1 LFLLGIGFESAIFHR
16 GLERIREQQMT
27 QQQAPRWW
35 AVVAV
40 MIGIFLLVTAEQ
52 LPIGLLSQVA
62 ASMDVTPG
70 VAGLMV
76 TVPGVV
82 AAFSAPL
89 LPVAVGRLDRR
100 IMLTVLMLV
109 MVAGSVLSS
118 LASSFTLL
126 LAARVLVGLSIGGF
140 WAVAGS
146 IAPRLVPEAQV
157 PKAMT
162 MIFGGVAAAS
172 VLGVPLGTLLGDLS
186 NWRIAFGA
194 LGGFSLLTALALWF
208 WLPPLPPREPVR
220 LRILAQQF
228 SNRGVRVAVLTTAFV
243 VVGHFAAYTFISPIL
258 QEISGISQ
266 RHVSSLL
273 LLYGAAGIVGN
284 ILAGMFAGRHPYRAV
299 LAIPSLLL
307 IVVAVFPL
315 LGIQPSS
322 GVMLLMVWGA
332 VFGSVSVSIQT
343 WILRTAP
350 NTEAAT
356 ALMAF
361 TFNMS
366 IGLGA
371 MLGGRIVDG
380 TSLPIAMWAAS
391 SLFLLGALLV
401 LSTPAK
407 VVGEKT
413 R

>member
-1 LFLLGIGFESAIFHR
+1 M
-16 GLERIREQQMT
+16 EQE
-27 QQQAPRWW
+27 QAPRWW

-62 ASMDVTPG
+62 SSMGVTPG
-70 VAGLMV
+70 MAGLMV

-100 IMLTVLMLV
+100 IMLTLLMVV
-109 MVAGSVLSS
+109 MVVGSVLSS
-118 LASSFTLL
+118 LASSFSLL

-186 NWRIAFGA
+186 NWRVAFGA
-194 LGGFSLLTALALWF
+194 LGGFSLLTALALWY

-220 LRILAQQF
+220 LQVLAQQF

-273 LLYGAAGIVGN
+273 LLYGATGIVGN

-371 MLGGRIVDG
+371 MVGGRIVDG

-391 SLFLLGALLV
+391 GLFLLGALLV

>member
-1 LFLLGIGFESAIFHR
+1 M
-16 GLERIREQQMT
+16 EQE
-27 QQQAPRWW
+27 QAPRWW

-62 ASMDVTPG
+62 SSMGVTPG
-70 VAGLMV
+70 MAGLMV

-100 IMLTVLMLV
+100 IMLTVLMVV
-109 MVAGSVLSS
+109 MVAGSVFSA
-118 LASSFTLL
+118 LASSFALL

-186 NWRIAFGA
+186 NWRVAFGA
-194 LGGFSLLTALALWF
+194 LGGFSLLTAIALWC

-220 LRILAQQF
+220 LRVLAQQF

-266 RHVSSLL
+266 RYVGSLL
-273 LLYGAAGIVGN
+273 LLYGAAGIMGN
-284 ILAGMFAGRHPYRAV
+284 IAAGMFAGRHPYRAV

-315 LGIQPSS
+315 LGVQPSS
-322 GVMLLMVWGA
+322 GVMLLMAWGA

-380 TSLPIAMWAAS
+380 SSLPIAMWTAS
-391 SLFLLGALLV
+391 GLFLLGALLV

-407 VVGEKT
+407 VVGEKS

>member
-1 LFLLGIGFESAIFHR
+1 MEK
-16 GLERIREQQMT
+16 E
-27 QQQAPRWW
+27 QAPRWW

-62 ASMDVTPG
+62 SSMDVTPG

-89 LPVAVGRLDRR
+89 LPVAVGRMDRR
-100 IMLTVLMLV
+100 VMLTLLMGV
-109 MVAGSVLSS
+109 MVIGSVLSA
-118 LASSFTLL
+118 LASSFIFL
-126 LAARVLVGLSIGGF
+126 LAARVLVGISIGGY

-146 IAPRLVPEAQV
+146 IAPRLVPGDQV
-157 PKAMT
+157 AKAMT
-162 MIFGGVAAAS
+162 VIFGGVAAAS

-186 NWRIAFGA
+186 NWRVAFGA
-194 LGGFSLLTALALWF
+194 LGGFSLLTALALWC

-220 LRILAQQF
+220 LKVLAQQF
-228 SNRGVRVAVLTTAFV
+228 SNRGVRVAVLATGFV

-258 QEISGISQ
+258 QDISGVAQ
-266 RHVSSLL
+266 RHVGSLL
-273 LLYGAAGIVGN
+273 LLYGAAGIIGN
-284 ILAGMFAGRHPYRAV
+284 IAAGMFAARHPYRAV

-307 IVVAVFPL
+307 VVVAVFPFF
-315 LGIQPSS
+315 GVQPSS
-322 GVMLLMVWGA
+322 GVLMLMMWGA

-361 TFNMS
+361 VFNLS

-371 MLGGRIVDG
+371 MVGGRVVDV
-380 TSLPIAMWAAS
+380 TSLPVTMWAAS
-391 SLFLLGALLV
+391 ALFLLGALLV
-401 LSTPAK
+401 WRTPPNI
-407 VVGEKT
+407 VGMKH

>member
-1 LFLLGIGFESAIFHR
+1 MEK
-16 GLERIREQQMT
+16 E
-27 QQQAPRWW
+27 QAPRWR

-62 ASMDVTPG
+62 SSMGVTPG
-70 VAGLMV
+70 LAGLMV

-100 IMLTVLMLV
+100 IMLTVMMIV
-109 MVAGSVLSS
+109 MVIGSALSAV
-118 LASSFTLL
+118 ASNFGLL
-126 LAARVLVGLSIGGF
+126 LAARVLVGISIGGF
-140 WAVAGS
+140 WAIAGS
-146 IAPRLVPEAQV
+146 IAPRLVPSDQV
-157 PKAMT
+157 AKAMT
-162 MIFGGVAAAS
+162 IIFSGVAAAS

-186 NWRIAFGA
+186 NWRVAFGA
-194 LGGFSLLTALALWF
+194 LGGLSLLTAIALWC

-220 LRILAQQF
+220 LRMLVQQF
-228 SNRGVRVAVLTTAFV
+228 SSRGVRVAVLTTGFV
-243 VVGHFAAYTFISPIL
+243 VIGHFAAYTFISPIL
-258 QEISGISQ
+258 QEISGVAQ
-266 RHVSSLL
+266 RHVGSLL
-273 LLYGAAGIVGN
+273 LLYGAAGIMGN
-284 ILAGMFAGRHPYRAV
+284 IAAGIFAGRHPYRAV

-307 IVVAVFPL
+307 LVVAIFPL
-315 LGIQPSS
+315 LGVQPIS
-322 GVMLLMVWGA
+322 GVLLLMVWGA

-343 WILRTAP
+343 WIIRTAP

-371 MLGGRIVDG
+371 MFGGRIVDA

-391 SLFLLGALLV
+391 GLFLLGALLV
-401 LSTPAK
+401 WRTPSSI
-407 VVGEKT
+407 VGEK
-413 R
+413 RR

>member
-1 LFLLGIGFESAIFHR
+1 M
-16 GLERIREQQMT
+16 EQP
-27 QQQAPRWW
+27 QAPRWW

-40 MIGIFLLVTAEQ
+40 MMGIFLLVTAEQ

-62 ASMDVTPG
+62 SSMGVTPG
-70 VAGLMV
+70 MAGLMV

-100 IMLTVLMLV
+100 IMLTLLMGV
-109 MVAGSVLSS
+109 MVIGSVLTS
-118 LASSFTLL
+118 LASSFVLL
-126 LAARVLVGLSIGGF
+126 LASRVLVGLSIGGF

-157 PKAMT
+157 SKAMT
-162 MIFGGVAAAS
+162 VIFGGVAAAS
-172 VLGVPLGTLLGDLS
+172 VLGVPLGTLLGEFS
-186 NWRIAFGA
+186 SWRVAFGS
-194 LGGFSLLTALALWF
+194 LGGLSLLTAIALWW

-228 SNRGVRVAVLTTAFV
+228 SNRGVRVAVLTTGFV
-243 VVGHFAAYTFISPIL
+243 VVGHFAAYTFISPVL
-258 QEISGISQ
+258 QDISGIAQ
-266 RHVSSLL
+266 RHVGSLL
-273 LLYGAAGIVGN
+273 LLYGAAGILGN
-284 ILAGMFAGRHPYRAV
+284 IVAGMFAGRHPYRAV

-307 IVVAVFPL
+307 LVVASFPL
-315 LGIQPSS
+315 LGVQPSS

-356 ALMAF
+356 ALMAL
-361 TFNMS
+361 TFNLS
-366 IGLGA
+366 IGFGA
-371 MLGGRIVDG
+371 MVGGQIVDG
-380 TSLPIAMWAAS
+380 TSLPVAMWAAS
-391 SLFLLGALLV
+391 GLFLLGTLLV
-401 LSTPAK
+401 WQTPSR
-407 VVGEKT
+407 VVGEKH

>member
-1 LFLLGIGFESAIFHR
+1 MEK
-16 GLERIREQQMT
+16 E
-27 QQQAPRWW
+27 QAPRWW

-62 ASMDVTPG
+62 SSMDVTPG
-70 VAGLMV
+70 IAGLMV

-100 IMLTVLMLV
+100 IMLTLLMVV
-109 MVAGSVLSS
+109 MVIGSVLSA
-118 LASSFTLL
+118 LASSFILL
-126 LAARVLVGLSIGGF
+126 LGARVLVGVSIGGY

-146 IAPRLVPEAQV
+146 IAPRLVPSDKV

-162 MIFGGVAAAS
+162 IIFGGVAAAS

-194 LGGFSLLTALALWF
+194 LGGFSLLTALALWC

-220 LRILAQQF
+220 LKVLAQQF
-228 SNRGVRVAVLTTAFV
+228 TSRGVRVAVLVTGFV

-258 QEISGISQ
+258 QEISGVAQ
-266 RHVSSLL
+266 RHVGSLL
-273 LLYGAAGIVGN
+273 LLYGAAGILGN
-284 ILAGMFAGRHPYRAV
+284 IAAGMFAGRHPYRAV

-307 IVVAVFPL
+307 LVVASFPL
-315 LGIQPSS
+315 LGVEPVS
-322 GVMLLMVWGA
+322 GVLLLMVWGA
-332 VFGSVSVSIQT
+332 AFGSVSVSIQT

-361 TFNMS
+361 VFNLS

-371 MLGGRIVDG
+371 MVGGRVVDA
-380 TSLPIAMWAAS
+380 TSLPITMWAAS
-391 SLFLLGALLV
+391 GLFLLGALLV
-401 LSTPAK
+401 WRTPATI
-407 VVGEKT
+407 VGEKH

>member
-1 LFLLGIGFESAIFHR
+1 MEK
-16 GLERIREQQMT
+16 E
-27 QQQAPRWW
+27 QAPRWW

-62 ASMDVTPG
+62 SSMDVTPG
-70 VAGLMV
+70 IAGLMV

-100 IMLTVLMLV
+100 IMLTLLMVV
-109 MVAGSVLSS
+109 MVIGSVLSA
-118 LASSFTLL
+118 LASSFILL
-126 LAARVLVGLSIGGF
+126 LAARVLVGVSIGGY

-146 IAPRLVPEAQV
+146 IAPRLVPSDKV
-157 PKAMT
+157 SKAMT
-162 MIFGGVAAAS
+162 IIFGGVAAAS

-186 NWRIAFGA
+186 NWRIAFAA
-194 LGGFSLLTALALWF
+194 LGGFSLLTALALWC

-220 LRILAQQF
+220 LKVLAQQF
-228 SNRGVRVAVLTTAFV
+228 TSRGVRVAVLVTGFV

-258 QEISGISQ
+258 QEISGVAQ
-266 RHVSSLL
+266 RHVGSLL
-273 LLYGAAGIVGN
+273 LLYGMAGILGN
-284 ILAGMFAGRHPYRAV
+284 IAAGMFAGRHPYRAV

-307 IVVAVFPL
+307 LVVASFPL
-315 LGIQPSS
+315 LGVEPVS
-322 GVMLLMVWGA
+322 GVLLLMAWGA
-332 VFGSVSVSIQT
+332 AFGSVSVSIQT

-361 TFNMS
+361 VFNLS

-371 MLGGRIVDG
+371 MVGGRVVDA
-380 TSLPIAMWAAS
+380 TSLPITMWAAS
-391 SLFLLGALLV
+391 GLFLLGALLV
-401 LSTPAK
+401 WRTPATT
-407 VVGEKT
+407 VGEKH

>member
-1 LFLLGIGFESAIFHR
+1 MET
-16 GLERIREQQMT
+16 E
-27 QQQAPRWW
+27 QAPRWW

-62 ASMDVTPG
+62 SSMDVTPG

-89 LPVAVGRLDRR
+89 LPVAVGHMDRR
-100 IMLTVLMLV
+100 VMLTLLMGV
-109 MVAGSVLSS
+109 MVIGSVLTA
-118 LASSFTLL
+118 LASSFILL
-126 LAARVLVGLSIGGF
+126 LAARVLVGISIGGY

-146 IAPRLVPEAQV
+146 IAPRLVPADKV
-157 PKAMT
+157 AKAMT
-162 MIFGGVAAAS
+162 IIFGGVAAAS
-172 VLGVPLGTLLGDLS
+172 VLGVPLGTLLGDFS
-186 NWRIAFGA
+186 NWRVAFAA
-194 LGGFSLLTALALWF
+194 LGGFSLLTALALWC

-220 LRILAQQF
+220 LKVLAQQL
-228 SNRGVRVAVLTTAFV
+228 SNRGVRVAVLVTGFV
-243 VVGHFAAYTFISPIL
+243 VVGHFVAYTFISPIL
-258 QEISGISQ
+258 QEISGVAQ
-266 RHVSSLL
+266 RHVGSLL
-273 LLYGAAGIVGN
+273 LLYGAAGILGN
-284 ILAGMFAGRHPYRAV
+284 IAAGMFAARHPYRAV
-299 LAIPSLLL
+299 LAIPSLMLV
-307 IVVAVFPL
+307 VVAAFPF
-315 LGIQPSS
+315 LGVQPTS
-322 GVMLLMVWGA
+322 GVLMLMMWGA

-361 TFNMS
+361 VFNFS

-371 MLGGRIVDG
+371 MVGGRVVDA
-380 TSLPIAMWAAS
+380 TSLPVTMWAAAV
-391 SLFLLGALLV
+391 LFLLGALLV
-401 LSTPAK
+401 WRTPSRI
-407 VVGEKT
+407 VGMKY

>member
-1 LFLLGIGFESAIFHR
+1 ME
-16 GLERIREQQMT
+16 LE
-27 QQQAPRWW
+27 QAPRWW

-62 ASMDVTPG
+62 SSMGVTPG
-70 VAGLMV
+70 MAGLMV

-100 IMLTVLMLV
+100 IMLTLLMVV
-109 MVAGSVLSS
+109 MVVGSVLSA
-118 LASSFTLL
+118 LASSFVLL

-186 NWRIAFGA
+186 NWRVAFGA
-194 LGGFSLLTALALWF
+194 LGVLSLLTAVALWC

-220 LRILAQQF
+220 LRVLAQQF

-273 LLYGAAGIVGN
+273 LLYGAAGILGN
-284 ILAGMFAGRHPYRAV
+284 IAAGMFAGRHPYRAV

-332 VFGSVSVSIQT
+332 VFGSVSVSIQI

-371 MLGGRIVDG
+371 MLGGRLVDG

-391 SLFLLGALLV
+391 GLFLLGALLV
-401 LSTPAK
+401 ISTPAK
-407 VVGEKT
+407 VVGEKS

>member
-1 LFLLGIGFESAIFHR
+1 M
-16 GLERIREQQMT
+16 EQVQT
-27 QQQAPRWW
+27 PRWW

-62 ASMDVTPG
+62 SSMGVSPG
-70 VAGLMV
+70 MAGLMV
-76 TVPGVV
+76 TVPGMV

-100 IMLTVLMLV
+100 IMLTVLMMV
-109 MVAGSVLSS
+109 MVLGSVLSAF
-118 LASSFTLL
+118 ASSFSLL
-126 LAARVLVGLSIGGF
+126 LAARALVGLSIGGF

-186 NWRIAFGA
+186 NWRVAFGA
-194 LGGFSLLTALALWF
+194 LGGLSLLTAIALWC

-220 LRILAQQF
+220 LRVLAQQF
-228 SNRGVRVAVLTTAFV
+228 SNRGVRVAVLTTGFV

-273 LLYGAAGIVGN
+273 LLYGAAGIMGN
-284 ILAGMFAGRHPYRAV
+284 IAAGMFAGRHPYRAV
-299 LAIPSLLL
+299 LVIPSLLL

-315 LGIQPSS
+315 LGVQPSS
-322 GVMLLMVWGA
+322 GVLLLMVWGA

-371 MLGGRIVDG
+371 MMGGRIVDG
-380 TSLPIAMWAAS
+380 ASLPIAMWAAS
-391 SLFLLGALLV
+391 GLFLLGALLV

-407 VVGEKT
+407 VVGQKA

>member
-1 LFLLGIGFESAIFHR
+1 ME
-16 GLERIREQQMT
+16 LEQT
-27 QQQAPRWW
+27 PRWW

-62 ASMDVTPG
+62 SSMGVTPG
-70 VAGLMV
+70 MAGLMV

-100 IMLTVLMLV
+100 IMLTALMAV
-109 MVAGSVLSS
+109 MVAGSVLSA
-118 LASSFTLL
+118 LASSFILL

-186 NWRIAFGA
+186 NWRVAFGA
-194 LGGFSLLTALALWF
+194 LGGLSLLTAAALWF

-220 LRILAQQF
+220 LRVLAQQF

-284 ILAGMFAGRHPYRAV
+284 IAAGMFAGRHPYRAV
-299 LAIPSLLL
+299 LAIPSLL
-307 IVVAVFPL
+307 
-315 LGIQPSS
+315 
-322 GVMLLMVWGA
+322 
-332 VFGSVSVSIQT
+332 
-343 WILRTAP
+343 
-350 NTEAAT
+350 
-356 ALMAF
+356 
-361 TFNMS
+361 
-366 IGLGA
+366 
-371 MLGGRIVDG
+371 RISQHSNLDYTHCTQYRSRHGVDG
-380 TSLPIAMWAAS
+380 VYLQYVHWPGRHARRAYRRWH
-391 SLFLLGALLV
+391 
-401 LSTPAK
+401 
-407 VVGEKT
+407 
-413 R
+413 

>member
-1 LFLLGIGFESAIFHR
+1 M
-16 GLERIREQQMT
+16 EQE
-27 QQQAPRWW
+27 QAPRWW

-62 ASMDVTPG
+62 SSMDVTPG
-70 VAGLMV
+70 MAGLMV

-100 IMLTVLMLV
+100 IMLTALMVV
-109 MVAGSVLSS
+109 MVAGSVFSA
-118 LASSFTLL
+118 LASSFVLL

-172 VLGVPLGTLLGDLS
+172 VLGVPLGTLLGDFS
-186 NWRIAFGA
+186 NWRVAFGA
-194 LGGFSLLTALALWF
+194 LGGFSLLTAIALWC

-220 LRILAQQF
+220 LRVLAQQF

-266 RHVSSLL
+266 RHVGSLL
-273 LLYGAAGIVGN
+273 LLYGAAGIMGN
-284 ILAGMFAGRHPYRAV
+284 IAAGMFAGRHPYRAV

-315 LGIQPSS
+315 LGVQPSS
-322 GVMLLMVWGA
+322 GVMLLMAWGA

-371 MLGGRIVDG
+371 MVGGGIVDG

-391 SLFLLGALLV
+391 GLFLLGALLV

-407 VVGEKT
+407 VVGQKS

>member
-1 LFLLGIGFESAIFHR
+1 M
-16 GLERIREQQMT
+16 EQVQT
-27 QQQAPRWW
+27 PRWW

-52 LPIGLLSQVA
+52 LPIRLLSQVA
-62 ASMDVTPG
+62 SSMGVSPG
-70 VAGLMV
+70 MAGLMV

-100 IMLTVLMLV
+100 IMLTVLMMV
-109 MVAGSVLSS
+109 MVLGSVLSAF
-118 LASSFTLL
+118 ASSFSLL
-126 LAARVLVGLSIGGF
+126 LAARALVGLSIGGF

-162 MIFGGVAAAS
+162 MIFGGVTAAS
-172 VLGVPLGTLLGDLS
+172 VLGVPLGTLLGDYS
-186 NWRIAFGA
+186 NWRVAFGA
-194 LGGFSLLTALALWF
+194 LGAFSLLTAIALWF

-220 LRILAQQF
+220 LRVLAQQF

-266 RHVSSLL
+266 RHVGSLL
-273 LLYGAAGIVGN
+273 LLYGAAGIIGN
-284 ILAGMFAGRHPYRAV
+284 IAAGMFAGRNPYRAV
-299 LAIPSLLL
+299 LLIPSLLFV
-307 IVVAVFPL
+307 IVAAFPL

-322 GVMLLMVWGA
+322 GVLLLMAWGA

-371 MLGGRIVDG
+371 MMGGRIVDG
-380 TSLPIAMWAAS
+380 ASLPIAMWTAS
-391 SLFLLGALLV
+391 GLFLLGALLV

-407 VVGEKT
+407 VVGQKA

>member
-1 LFLLGIGFESAIFHR
+1 M
-16 GLERIREQQMT
+16 EQEQT
-27 QQQAPRWW
+27 PRWW

-40 MIGIFLLVTAEQ
+40 MTGIFLLVTAAE

-62 ASMDVTPG
+62 SSMDVTPG
-70 VAGLMV
+70 MAGLMV

-100 IMLTVLMLV
+100 VMLTLMMVV
-109 MVAGSVLSS
+109 MVIGSALSAM
-118 LASSFTLL
+118 ASNFGLL
-126 LAARVLVGLSIGGF
+126 LAARVLVGISIGGF
-140 WAVAGS
+140 WAIAGS

-162 MIFGGVAAAS
+162 VIFGGVAAAS
-172 VLGVPLGTLLGDLS
+172 VLGVPLGTLLGDMS
-186 NWRIAFGA
+186 HWRVAFGA
-194 LGGFSLLTALALWF
+194 LGGLSLLTAVALWYG
-208 WLPPLPPREPVR
+208 LPPLPPREAVR
-220 LRILAQQF
+220 LDVLIKQF
-228 SNRGVRVAVLTTAFV
+228 SNRGVRVAVLTTGFV

-258 QEISGISQ
+258 QEISGIAQ
-266 RHVSSLL
+266 RHVGSLL
-273 LLYGAAGIVGN
+273 LLYGAAGILGN
-284 ILAGMFAGRHPYRAV
+284 IVAGIFAGRHPYRDV
-299 LAIPSLLL
+299 LAIPSILLL
-307 IVVAVFPL
+307 VVAAFPL
-315 LGIQPSS
+315 LGVQPTS
-322 GVMLLMVWGA
+322 GIMLLMVWGA
-332 VFGSVSVSIQT
+332 IFGSVSVSIQT

-371 MLGGRIVDG
+371 MIGGRVVDG
-380 TSLPIAMWAAS
+380 TSLPVAMWAAS
-391 SLFLLGALLV
+391 GLFLLGALLV
-401 LSTPAK
+401 WRTPSQILS
-407 VVGEKT
+407 EKP

>member
-1 LFLLGIGFESAIFHR
+1 M
-16 GLERIREQQMT
+16 EQD
-27 QQQAPRWW
+27 QAPRWW

-62 ASMDVTPG
+62 SSMDVTPG
-70 VAGLMV
+70 MAGLMV

-100 IMLTVLMLV
+100 IMLTLLMVV
-109 MVAGSVLSS
+109 MVVGSVLSA
-118 LASSFTLL
+118 LASSFILL

-186 NWRIAFGA
+186 NWRVAFGS
-194 LGGFSLLTALALWF
+194 LGGFSLLTAIALWC

-220 LRILAQQF
+220 LRVLARQF
-228 SNRGVRVAVLTTAFV
+228 SNRGVRVAVLTTGFV

-266 RHVSSLL
+266 RHVGSLL
-273 LLYGAAGIVGN
+273 LLYGAAGIIGN
-284 ILAGMFAGRHPYRAV
+284 IAAGMFAGRHPYRTV
-299 LAIPSLLL
+299 LAIPSVLL
-307 IVVAVFPL
+307 IVVAAFPV

-322 GVMLLMVWGA
+322 GVLLLMAWGA

-371 MLGGRIVDG
+371 MVGGRVVDG

-391 SLFLLGALLV
+391 GLFLLGALLV
-401 LSTPAK
+401 LSTPAR
-407 VVGEKT
+407 VVGEKS

>member
-1 LFLLGIGFESAIFHR
+1 MKQE
-16 GLERIREQQMT
+16 
-27 QQQAPRWW
+27 QAPRWW

-62 ASMDVTPG
+62 SSMGVTPG
-70 VAGLMV
+70 IAGLMV

-100 IMLTVLMLV
+100 IMLTVLMAV
-109 MVAGSVLSS
+109 MVAGSALS
-118 LASSFTLL
+118 AMAGSFALL

-172 VLGVPLGTLLGDLS
+172 VLGVPLGTLLGDFS
-186 NWRIAFGA
+186 NWRVAFGA
-194 LGGFSLLTALALWF
+194 LGGFSLLTAIALWC

-220 LRILAQQF
+220 LRVLAQQF
-228 SNRGVRVAVLTTAFV
+228 SNRGVQVAVLTTAFV
-243 VVGHFAAYTFISPIL
+243 VVGHFTAYTFISPIL
-258 QEISGISQ
+258 QNISGISQ
-266 RHVSSLL
+266 RHVGSLL

-284 ILAGMFAGRHPYRAV
+284 IAAGMFAGRHPYRAV

-315 LGIQPSS
+315 LGVQPSS
-322 GVMLLMVWGA
+322 GIMLLMAWGA

-371 MLGGRIVDG
+371 MVGGRIIDG

-391 SLFLLGALLV
+391 GLFLLGALLV

-407 VVGEKT
+407 VVGQKT

>member
-1 LFLLGIGFESAIFHR
+1 M
-16 GLERIREQQMT
+16 EQE
-27 QQQAPRWW
+27 QAPRWW

-62 ASMDVTPG
+62 SSMGVTPG
-70 VAGLMV
+70 MAGLMV

-100 IMLTVLMLV
+100 IMLTLLMVV
-109 MVAGSVLSS
+109 MVVGSVLSS
-118 LASSFTLL
+118 LASSFSLL

-186 NWRIAFGA
+186 NWRVAFGA
-194 LGGFSLLTALALWF
+194 LGGFSLLTALALWC

-228 SNRGVRVAVLTTAFV
+228 SNRGVRVAVLTTGFV

-258 QEISGISQ
+258 QEVSGISQ

-371 MLGGRIVDG
+371 MVGGHIVDG

-391 SLFLLGALLV
+391 GLFLLGALLV

>member
-1 LFLLGIGFESAIFHR
+1 M
-16 GLERIREQQMT
+16 EQE
-27 QQQAPRWW
+27 QAPRWW

-52 LPIGLLSQVA
+52 LPIGLLSQVSS
-62 ASMDVTPG
+62 SMGVTPG
-70 VAGLMV
+70 MAGLMV

-100 IMLTVLMLV
+100 VMLTVLMIV
-109 MVAGSVLSS
+109 MVIGSLLSAF
-118 LASSFTLL
+118 ASSFGLL

-140 WAVAGS
+140 WAVAGG
-146 IAPRLVPEAQV
+146 IAPRLVPEAKV

-172 VLGVPLGTLLGDLS
+172 VLGVPLGTLLGDYS
-186 NWRIAFGA
+186 NWRVAFGA
-194 LGGFSLLTALALWF
+194 LGGFSLLTAIALWC

-220 LRILAQQF
+220 LRVLAQQF

-258 QEISGISQ
+258 QEISGVSQ
-266 RHVSSLL
+266 RHVGSLL
-273 LLYGAAGIVGN
+273 LLYGVAGILGN
-284 ILAGMFAGRHPYRAV
+284 ITAGMFAGRHPYRAV

-307 IVVAVFPL
+307 IVVAAFPL
-315 LGIQPSS
+315 LGGQPSS

-343 WILRTAP
+343 WIIRTAP

-371 MLGGRIVDG
+371 MFGGQIVDG
-380 TSLPIAMWAAS
+380 TSLPIAMWMAS
-391 SLFLLGALLV
+391 GLFLVGALLV
-401 LSTPAK
+401 LRTPSS
-407 VVGEKT
+407 VVGVKT

>member
-1 LFLLGIGFESAIFHR
+1 M
-16 GLERIREQQMT
+16 EQE
-27 QQQAPRWW
+27 QAPRWR

-62 ASMDVTPG
+62 ASMGVTPG
-70 VAGLMV
+70 MAGLMV

-100 IMLTVLMLV
+100 IMLTVLMIV
-109 MVAGSVLSS
+109 MVAGSVLSA

-186 NWRIAFGA
+186 NWRVAFGA
-194 LGGFSLLTALALWF
+194 LGVFSLLTAIALWC

-220 LRILAQQF
+220 LRVLAQQF
-228 SNRGVRVAVLTTAFV
+228 SNRGVRVAVLTTGFV

-266 RHVSSLL
+266 RHVGSLL

-284 ILAGMFAGRHPYRAV
+284 IAAGMFAGRHPYRAV

-307 IVVAVFPL
+307 IVVAIFPL
-315 LGIQPSS
+315 LGVQPSS
-322 GVMLLMVWGA
+322 GVMLLMMWGA

-343 WILRTAP
+343 WIIRTAP

-391 SLFLLGALLV
+391 GLFLLGALLV
-401 LSTPAK
+401 WRTPSRI
-407 VVGEKT
+407 VGEK
-413 R
+413 RR

>member
-1 LFLLGIGFESAIFHR
+1 MD
-16 GLERIREQQMT
+16 QD
-27 QQQAPRWW
+27 QAPRWW

-62 ASMDVTPG
+62 SSMGVTPG
-70 VAGLMV
+70 MAGLMV

-100 IMLTVLMLV
+100 IMLTLLMVV
-109 MVAGSVLSS
+109 MVVGSVLSA
-118 LASSFTLL
+118 LASSFILL

-146 IAPRLVPEAQV
+146 IAPRLVPEAKV

-172 VLGVPLGTLLGDLS
+172 VLGVPLGTLLGDIS
-186 NWRIAFGA
+186 NWRVAFGA
-194 LGGFSLLTALALWF
+194 LGGFSLLTAIALWR

-220 LRILAQQF
+220 LRVLAQQF
-228 SNRGVRVAVLTTAFV
+228 SNRGVRVAVLTTGFV

-266 RHVSSLL
+266 RHVGSLL
-273 LLYGAAGIVGN
+273 LLYGAAGIMGN
-284 ILAGMFAGRHPYRAV
+284 IAAGMFAGRHPYRAV
-299 LAIPSLLL
+299 LAIPSLLF
-307 IVVAVFPL
+307 IVVAAFPM

-322 GVMLLMVWGA
+322 GVLLLMAWGA

-361 TFNMS
+361 IFNMS

-371 MLGGRIVDG
+371 MLGGRVVDG

-391 SLFLLGALLV
+391 GLFLLGMLLV

-407 VVGEKT
+407 VVGEKS

>member
-1 LFLLGIGFESAIFHR
+1 M
-16 GLERIREQQMT
+16 EQE
-27 QQQAPRWW
+27 QAPRWW

-62 ASMDVTPG
+62 ASMGVMPG
-70 VAGLMV
+70 MAGLMV

-109 MVAGSVLSS
+109 MVAGSVLSA
-118 LASSFTLL
+118 LASSFSLL

-146 IAPRLVPEAQV
+146 IAPRLVPQAQV

-186 NWRIAFGA
+186 NWRVAFGA
-194 LGGFSLLTALALWF
+194 LGVFSLLTAIALWC

-220 LRILAQQF
+220 LRVLAQQF
-228 SNRGVRVAVLTTAFV
+228 SNRGVRVAVLTTGFV

-266 RHVSSLL
+266 RHVGSLL

-284 ILAGMFAGRHPYRAV
+284 IAAGMFADRHPYRAV

-307 IVVAVFPL
+307 LVVAAFPM
-315 LGIQPSS
+315 LGVQPSS
-322 GVMLLMVWGA
+322 GVMLLMAWGA

-391 SLFLLGALLV
+391 GLFLLGALLV
-401 LSTPAK
+401 IRTPAR
-407 VVGEKT
+407 VVGVKS

>member
-1 LFLLGIGFESAIFHR
+1 M
-16 GLERIREQQMT
+16 EQE
-27 QQQAPRWW
+27 QAPRWW

-62 ASMDVTPG
+62 SSMGVTPG
-70 VAGLMV
+70 MAGLMV

-100 IMLTVLMLV
+100 IMLTLLMVV
-109 MVAGSVLSS
+109 MVVGSVLSS
-118 LASSFTLL
+118 LASSFSLL
-126 LAARVLVGLSIGGF
+126 LAACVLVGLSIGGF

-186 NWRIAFGA
+186 NWRVAFGA
-194 LGGFSLLTALALWF
+194 LGGFSLLTALALWC
-208 WLPPLPPREPVR
+208 WLPPLTPREPVR

-228 SNRGVRVAVLTTAFV
+228 SNRGVRVAVLTTGFV

-258 QEISGISQ
+258 QEVSGISQ

-371 MLGGRIVDG
+371 MVGGRIVDG

-391 SLFLLGALLV
+391 GLFLLGALLV

>member
-1 LFLLGIGFESAIFHR
+1 M
-16 GLERIREQQMT
+16 EQEQT
-27 QQQAPRWW
+27 PRWW

-40 MIGIFLLVTAEQ
+40 MTGIFLLVTAEQ
-52 LPIGLLSQVA
+52 LPIGLLSQVSY
-62 ASMDVTPG
+62 SMGVTPG
-70 VAGLMV
+70 MAGLMV

-100 IMLTVLMLV
+100 IMLTVLMVV
-109 MVAGSVLSS
+109 MVVGSLLSAF
-118 LASSFTLL
+118 ASSFGQL

-140 WAVAGS
+140 WAVAGG

-172 VLGVPLGTLLGDLS
+172 VLGVPLGTLLGDYS
-186 NWRIAFGA
+186 NWRVAFGA
-194 LGGFSLLTALALWF
+194 LGGFSLLTAIALWC

-220 LRILAQQF
+220 LRVLAQQF
-228 SNRGVRVAVLTTAFV
+228 SNRGVRVAVLTTGFV

-266 RHVSSLL
+266 RHVGSLL
-273 LLYGAAGIVGN
+273 LLYGAAGIMGN
-284 ILAGMFAGRHPYRAV
+284 IAAGMFAGRHPYRAV
-299 LAIPSLLL
+299 LVIPSLLL
-307 IVVAVFPL
+307 IVVAAFPL
-315 LGIQPSS
+315 LGGQPSS

-343 WILRTAP
+343 WIIRTAP

-371 MLGGRIVDG
+371 MLGGQVMDS
-380 TSLPIAMWAAS
+380 TSLPIAMWIAS
-391 SLFLLGALLV
+391 GLFLVGALLV
-401 LSTPAK
+401 LRTPST
-407 VVGEKT
+407 VVGVKA

>member
-1 LFLLGIGFESAIFHR
+1 M
-16 GLERIREQQMT
+16 EQE
-27 QQQAPRWW
+27 QAPHWW

-62 ASMDVTPG
+62 ASMGVTPG
-70 VAGLMV
+70 MAGLMV

-100 IMLTVLMLV
+100 IMLTVLMIV
-109 MVAGSVLSS
+109 MVAGSVLSA
-118 LASSFTLL
+118 LASSFILL

-186 NWRIAFGA
+186 NWRVAFGT
-194 LGGFSLLTALALWF
+194 LGVFSLLTAIALWC

-220 LRILAQQF
+220 LRVLAQQF
-228 SNRGVRVAVLTTAFV
+228 SNRGVRIAVLTTGFV

-266 RHVSSLL
+266 RHVGSLL

-284 ILAGMFAGRHPYRAV
+284 IAAGMFAGRHPYRAV

-307 IVVAVFPL
+307 LVVAVFPV
-315 LGIQPSS
+315 LGVQPSS
-322 GVMLLMVWGA
+322 GVMLLMAWGA

-391 SLFLLGALLV
+391 GLFLLGALLV
-401 LSTPAK
+401 LSTPAR
-407 VVGEKT
+407 VVGEKS

>member
-1 LFLLGIGFESAIFHR
+1 M
-16 GLERIREQQMT
+16 EQD
-27 QQQAPRWW
+27 QAPRWW

-62 ASMDVTPG
+62 SSMGVTPG
-70 VAGLMV
+70 MAGLMV

-100 IMLTVLMLV
+100 IMLTLLMVV
-109 MVAGSVLSS
+109 MVVGSVLSA
-118 LASSFTLL
+118 LASSFILL

-157 PKAMT
+157 PRAMM

-172 VLGVPLGTLLGDLS
+172 VLGVPLGTLLGGLS
-186 NWRIAFGA
+186 NWRVAFGA
-194 LGGFSLLTALALWF
+194 LGGFSLLTAIALWR

-220 LRILAQQF
+220 LRVLAQQF
-228 SNRGVRVAVLTTAFV
+228 SNRGVRVAVLTTGFV

-266 RHVSSLL
+266 RHVGSLL
-273 LLYGAAGIVGN
+273 LLYGAAGIMGN
-284 ILAGMFAGRHPYRAV
+284 IAAGMFAGRHPYRAV

-307 IVVAVFPL
+307 IVVAAFPM

-322 GVMLLMVWGA
+322 GVLLLMAWGA

-371 MLGGRIVDG
+371 MVGGRVVDG

-391 SLFLLGALLV
+391 GLFLLGALLV
-401 LSTPAK
+401 LSTPTR
-407 VVGEKT
+407 VVGEKS

>member
-1 LFLLGIGFESAIFHR
+1 
-16 GLERIREQQMT
+16 M
-27 QQQAPRWW
+27 
-35 AVVAV
+35 
-40 MIGIFLLVTAEQ
+40 
-52 LPIGLLSQVA
+52 
-62 ASMDVTPG
+62 
-70 VAGLMV
+70 
-76 TVPGVV
+76 
-82 AAFSAPL
+82 
-89 LPVAVGRLDRR
+89 
-100 IMLTVLMLV
+100 
-109 MVAGSVLSS
+109 
-118 LASSFTLL
+118 
-126 LAARVLVGLSIGGF
+126 
-140 WAVAGS
+140 
-146 IAPRLVPEAQV
+146 
-157 PKAMT
+157 
-162 MIFGGVAAAS
+162 
-172 VLGVPLGTLLGDLS
+172 
-186 NWRIAFGA
+186 
-194 LGGFSLLTALALWF
+194 
-208 WLPPLPPREPVR
+208 
-220 LRILAQQF
+220 
-228 SNRGVRVAVLTTAFV
+228 LTTAFV

-299 LAIPSLLL
+299 LAIPSLLV
-307 IVVAVFPL
+307 IVVAIFPL
-315 LGIQPSS
+315 LGFQPNS

-391 SLFLLGALLV
+391 GLFLLGALLV

>member
-1 LFLLGIGFESAIFHR
+1 M
-16 GLERIREQQMT
+16 EQE
-27 QQQAPRWW
+27 QAPRWW

-62 ASMDVTPG
+62 SSMGVTPG
-70 VAGLMV
+70 MAGLMV

-100 IMLTVLMLV
+100 IMLTLLMVV
-109 MVAGSVLSS
+109 MVVGSVLSS
-118 LASSFTLL
+118 LASSFSLL

-186 NWRIAFGA
+186 NWRVAFGA
-194 LGGFSLLTALALWF
+194 LGVFSLLTTIALWC

-220 LRILAQQF
+220 LRVLAQQF
-228 SNRGVRVAVLTTAFV
+228 SNRGVRVAVLTTGFV

-266 RHVSSLL
+266 RHVGSLL

-284 ILAGMFAGRHPYRAV
+284 IAAGMFAGRHPYRAV

-307 IVVAVFPL
+307 LVVAVFPV
-315 LGIQPSS
+315 LGVQPSS
-322 GVMLLMVWGA
+322 GVMLLMAWGA

-391 SLFLLGALLV
+391 GLFLLGALLV
-401 LSTPAK
+401 ISTPAR
-407 VVGEKT
+407 VVGVKS